1 MYVTYS
7 DLFQFCLV
15 LIGLAGFVYRSR
27 FQHKKEI
34 AARTLR
40 KSAAIS

>member
-15 LIGLAGFVYRSR
+15 LIGFAGLIYQIFG
-27 FQHKKEI
+27 K
-34 AARTLR
+34 R
-40 KSAAIS
+40 K